1 MSENTERK
9 SKIRQAIPKSGA
21 GIAGMVKTLV
31 LMDKA
36 VSLLPERAADI
47 QLFEFYTA
55 VMLRHYL
62 QMLEHKVTEEEKE
75 KYTASFKADMRQMTD
90 IYLKAMDGRP
100 VLSEKIADLPTFQ
113 AGNSLLISAYLRIIE
128 QNIEDKMLELGRQE
142 TLNEEDQDITAHVV
156 AAAAMSA
163 AEADKE
169 KRKAEKAKA
178 QADKQV
184 RKLIQKNRK
193 LRRKIRRLEEAAGR
207 PEPRNL
213 PESSPK
219 D

>member
-184 RKLIQKNRK
+184 RKLSQKNRK